1 MAGKASKTGP
11 GKDFFHYLRIIIAI
25 LMGVFIGISAYVG
38 FRFGRMVFSD
48 EPMTRIRTDHVSYEL
63 TVQKGQ
69 SVLSIGKDLEEHGI
83 IENRFVFFVQSR
95 IYKCRIAP
103 GTYTVSSRDSSKA
116 ILKSLENAFVLKSQ
130 EE

>member
-1 MAGKASKTGP
+1 MAGKTVKTGT
-11 GKDFFHYLRIIIAI
+11 GKDFFHYLRIVIGV
-25 LMGVFIGISAYVG
+25 LMGVFIGISAYIG
-38 FRFGRMVFSD
+38 FRFGRMIFTD

-63 TVQKGQ
+63 TVREGE
-69 SVLSIGKDLEEHGI
+69 SVLSVGKDLEEHGI

-116 ILKSLENAFVLKSQ
+116 ILKSLENAYVLKHQ
-130 EE
+130 EK